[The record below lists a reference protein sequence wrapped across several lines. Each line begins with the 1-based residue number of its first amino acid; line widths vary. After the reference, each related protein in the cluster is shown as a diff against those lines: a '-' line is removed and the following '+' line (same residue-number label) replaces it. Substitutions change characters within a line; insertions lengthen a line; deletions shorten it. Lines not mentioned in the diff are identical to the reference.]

1 MIDFKKTSK
10 LELKYIKGKGVI
22 IMTKL
27 SNEDQAN
34 YEHAIDMA
42 ETLVDK
48 MGDTWGGSNIG
59 DVIFSIGVAVDA
71 ICEDNDYP
79 QELASEIIGN
89 VLEDDTDTEVTEN
102 NDHIKTISLDSDDSL
117 EFLKRL
123 LSSKDN
129 D

>member
-1 MIDFKKTSK
+1 
-10 LELKYIKGKGVI
+10 
-22 IMTKL
+22 MTKL
-27 SNEDQAN
+27 NKEDQAN

-48 MGDTWGGSNIG
+48 MGDTWDGSNMG
-59 DVIFSIGVAVDA
+59 DIIFSIGVAVDA

-89 VLEDDTDTEVTEN
+89 VLEDDDSMESELTDEDDEHMEV
-102 NDHIKTISLDSDDSL
+102 ISLDEDDSL
-117 EFLKRL
+117 EFLKHL
-123 LSSKDN
+123 LSKKDN

>member
-1 MIDFKKTSK
+1 MT
-10 LELKYIKGKGVI
+10 ELNK
-22 IMTKL
+22 
-27 SNEDQAN
+27 EQQAD

-42 ETLVDK
+42 QDLIEK
-48 MGDTWGGSNIG
+48 MGDTWDGSNMG

-89 VLEDDTDTEVTEN
+89 VLEDDTDTE
-102 NDHIKTISLDSDDSL
+102 LDEDDLEIVASDGIDLDDDSI
-117 EFLKRL
+117 EFLKHL

-129 D
+129 N

>member
-1 MIDFKKTSK
+1 
-10 LELKYIKGKGVI
+10 
-22 IMTKL
+22 MTKL
-27 SNEDQAN
+27 NKEQQVD

-42 ETLVDK
+42 QDLIEK
-48 MGDTWGGSNIG
+48 MGDTWDGSNMG

-89 VLEDDTDTEVTEN
+89 VLEDDTDTEVIDDDDNMEV
-102 NDHIKTISLDSDDSL
+102 ISLNSDDSL

-129 D
+129 N

>member
-1 MIDFKKTSK
+1 MN
-10 LELKYIKGKGVI
+10 ELNK
-22 IMTKL
+22 
-27 SNEDQAN
+27 EQQAD

-48 MGDTWGGSNIG
+48 MGDTWDGSNIG

-79 QELASEIIGN
+79 QELASEIISN
-89 VLEDDTDTEVTEN
+89 VLEDDTDTEVTDN
-102 NDHIKTISLDSDDSL
+102 NDHIKTILLDSDDSL

>member
-1 MIDFKKTSK
+1 MT
-10 LELKYIKGKGVI
+10 ELNK
-22 IMTKL
+22 
-27 SNEDQAN
+27 EQQAD

-48 MGDTWGGSNIG
+48 MGDTWDGSNMG

-89 VLEDDTDTEVTEN
+89 VLEDDTDTEVIEN
-102 NDHIKTISLDSDDSL
+102 NDRMKTISLDSEDSL

-129 D
+129 N

>member
-1 MIDFKKTSK
+1 
-10 LELKYIKGKGVI
+10 
-22 IMTKL
+22 MTKL
-27 SNEDQAN
+27 NKEQQAD

-42 ETLVDK
+42 QDLIEK
-48 MGDTWGGSNIG
+48 MGDTLDGSNIG

-89 VLEDDTDTEVTEN
+89 VLEDDTE
-102 NDHIKTISLDSDDSL
+102 LDEDDLEIVASDGIDLDDDSI

-129 D
+129 N

>member
-1 MIDFKKTSK
+1 MT
-10 LELKYIKGKGVI
+10 ELNKEQQ
-22 IMTKL
+22 
-27 SNEDQAN
+27 SD

-48 MGDTWGGSNIG
+48 MGDTWDGSNMG

-89 VLEDDTDTEVTEN
+89 VLEDDTDTEVIDDDDNMEV
-102 NDHIKTISLDSDDSL
+102 ISLNSDDSL
-117 EFLKRL
+117 EFLKHL

-129 D
+129 N

>member
-1 MIDFKKTSK
+1 
-10 LELKYIKGKGVI
+10 
-22 IMTKL
+22 MTKL
-27 SNEDQAN
+27 NKEDQAN

-48 MGDTWGGSNIG
+48 MGDTWDGSNMG
-59 DVIFSIGVAVDA
+59 DIIFSIGVAVDA

-89 VLEDDTDTEVTEN
+89 VLEDDTDTKVIDDDDNMEV
-102 NDHIKTISLDSDDSL
+102 ISLNSDDSL

-129 D
+129 N

>member
-1 MIDFKKTSK
+1 MT
-10 LELKYIKGKGVI
+10 ELNK
-22 IMTKL
+22 
-27 SNEDQAN
+27 EQQAD

-42 ETLVDK
+42 QDLIEK
-48 MGDTWGGSNIG
+48 MGDTWDGSNMG

-71 ICEDNDYP
+71 ICEDNDYS

-89 VLEDDTDTEVTEN
+89 VLEDDTDTEVIDDDDNMEV
-102 NDHIKTISLDSDDSL
+102 ISLNSDDSL

-129 D
+129 N

>member
-1 MIDFKKTSK
+1 
-10 LELKYIKGKGVI
+10 
-22 IMTKL
+22 MTKL
-27 SNEDQAN
+27 NKEDQAN

-48 MGDTWGGSNIG
+48 MGDTWDGSNMG
-59 DVIFSIGVAVDA
+59 DIIFSIGVAVDA

-89 VLEDDTDTEVTEN
+89 VLEDDTDTEVIDDDDNMEV
-102 NDHIKTISLDSDDSL
+102 ISLNSDDSL

-129 D
+129 N

>member
-1 MIDFKKTSK
+1 MT
-10 LELKYIKGKGVI
+10 ELNK
-22 IMTKL
+22 
-27 SNEDQAN
+27 EQQAD
-34 YEHAIDMA
+34 YEHAMDMA
-42 ETLVDK
+42 QDLVEK
-48 MGDTWGGSNIG
+48 MGDTWDGSNMG

-89 VLEDDTDTEVTEN
+89 VLEDDTDTEVIEN
-102 NDHIKTISLDSDDSL
+102 NDRIKTISLDSEDSL

-129 D
+129 N